1 MKYLSD
7 VNWIAVLVATV
18 VGFVLGALWFSPL
31 LFSNRWMAALGKSKE
46 ELGKSGPALG
56 PALALSFA
64 VTFITALALAVLL
77 VIMPLTT
84 TLGALRLGL
93 MLGVVFY
100 ALATAT
106 DYVYT
111 GWPRTI
117 YWIQASY
124 HVLMIA
130 IMAVIIAAWR

>member
-1 MKYLSD
+1 MRYLTH
-7 VNWIAVLVATV
+7 VHWIAVLVATL
-18 VGFVLGALWFSPL
+18 VGFLLGGLWFSPA

-46 ELGKSGPALG
+46 QLGKPGPALV
-56 PALALSFA
+56 LSFV
-64 VTFITALALAVLL
+64 VTLVTATALAVLL

-84 TLGALRLGL
+84 TLGAMRLGL
-93 MLGVVFY
+93 MIGVVFY
-100 ALATAT
+100 ALATAS
-106 DYVYT
+106 DYAYT

-130 IMAVIIAAWR
+130 VMATIIAAWR

>member
-1 MKYLSD
+1 MRYLSQ
-7 VNWIAVLVATV
+7 VHWIAVLVATI
-18 VGFVLGALWFSPL
+18 VGFLLGGLWFSPV

-46 ELGKSGPALG
+46 QLGKPGPALV
-56 PALALSFA
+56 LSFV
-64 VTFITALALAVLL
+64 VTLVTATALAVLL

-84 TLGALRLGL
+84 TLGAMRLGL
-93 MLGVVFY
+93 MIGVVFY
-100 ALATAT
+100 ALATAS
-106 DYVYT
+106 DYAYT

-130 IMAVIIAAWR
+130 VMATIIAAWR